1 MVRKT
6 LHNNF
11 EMERSF
17 RLCLYMLGAILVF
30 ISFGFAEKADAQ
42 KRSLGGHLTRI
53 TGKTVDK
60 SSKRWA
66 LTRNIFSVSAQWS
79 KMSGKQ
85 RHEAK
90 RVLARP
96 TKKDSRRASEVGYTT
111 KEAKPYA
118 SEHFLIHYVTTTRHA
133 PIRVDT
139 NGNGVRDF
147 VEETAAEAEYA
158 WQKQVV
164 ERGWPAPPGDQNMGG
179 DDRYDI
185 YLADLTSDGAFGAT
199 VPNKM
204 PISRASFLIIDND
217 LPVDDT
223 GGVATKDALRQTV
236 THEFFHSIQIG
247 MNEHMIDREGLI
259 WIAESSATW
268 METTL
273 SENDREAEKALE
285 DLYATMS
292 LPVIGEDAAIEGT
305 IYGGWPYWQ
314 RIFDC
319 HGEEA
324 IKSVFTRLH
333 KMGRRVGTGSD
344 RFGTETIDKI
354 LKRRGDSLGDLFS
367 GFALDAYLETSDHFG
382 ADAEPETSE
391 RVVKL
396 KRTKRFTE
404 RSERYKNGT
413 FVLDRR
419 ERLEGLATHYYVLKT
434 DSPGTM
440 SIRVSWRGPRPRIYL
455 VVGGRDG
462 VVYTAPP
469 RKGQTTATVRVAP
482 GILQRVGIVI
492 SSRSSES
499 SRIFGRARLS
509 K

>member
-1 MVRKT
+1 MART
-6 LHNNF
+6 SPLNM
-11 EMERSF
+11 EMYRSF
-17 RLCLYMLGAILVF
+17 RTYIYLLGAIVTVICL
-30 ISFGFAEKADAQ
+30 GFAGSADAQ
-42 KRSLGGHLTRI
+42 KRSLGRHLTGI
-53 TGKTVDK
+53 TGKTADK

-66 LTRNIFSVSAQWS
+66 LTRNIFSVSARWS
-79 KMSGKQ
+79 KMSRSQ
-85 RHEAK
+85 RDEAR

-96 TKKDSRRASEVGYTT
+96 TDKDSRRASEVGYTT

-118 SEHFLIHYVTTTRHA
+118 SKHFLIHYVTKSRHA

-147 VEETAAEAEYA
+147 VEQVAAEAEFA
-158 WQKQVV
+158 WQKEVV
-164 ERGWPAPPGDQNMGG
+164 ERGWPVPPGDQNMGG

-185 YLADLTSDGAFGAT
+185 YLADLTYDGAFGAT
-199 VPNKM
+199 VPNKL
-204 PISRASFLIIDND
+204 PASRASFLIIDND

-223 GGVATKDALRQTV
+223 GGVATEDALRQTV
-236 THEFFHSIQIG
+236 THEFFHSIQLG
-247 MNEHMIDREGLI
+247 MNKYMIERDSLI
-259 WIAESSATW
+259 WLAESSATW

-273 SENDREAEKALE
+273 SENDREANGALE
-285 DLYATMS
+285 GLYATMS

-314 RIFDC
+314 RIFDR
-319 HGEEA
+319 HGEGA
-324 IKSVFTRLH
+324 IKSIFVRLG
-333 KMGRRVGTGSD
+333 KMGRRVGRGSD

-367 GFALDAYLETSDHFG
+367 GFALDAYLEAPNHFG
-382 ADAEPETSE
+382 VDAEPETSE

-396 KRTKRFTE
+396 KRAKRFTE
-404 RSERYKNGT
+404 RSERYKNGR

-434 DSPGTM
+434 DSPGNM

-455 VVGGRDG
+455 VVGGRSG
-462 VVYTAPP
+462 AVYTAPP
-469 RKGQTTATVRVAP
+469 GKGSTTAAVRVEP
-482 GILQRVGIVI
+482 GILQRVGVVI
-492 SSRSSES
+492 TSRSTES
-499 SRIFGRARLS
+499 ARIVGRARLS